1 MSFMDKMKEHFD
13 QAKEGVSDFAATT
26 KIKHEISNLNDR
38 KAVLLSE
45 IGRQV
50 YALYGQGR
58 VPGEV
63 DAQCREIQAIEEQIK
78 TKAAH
83 IANISAG
90 LA

>member
-1 MSFMDKMKEHFD
+1 MAFMDKMKERFD

-50 YALYGQGR
+50 YALYGHVQ
-58 VPGEV
+58 VPEEV
-63 DAQCREIQAIEEQIK
+63 EAQCREIQGIEEQIK
-78 TKAAH
+78 GKAAQ

-90 LA
+90 VA